1 MDDEQQISSNIYMD
15 KIERKSIVET
25 VLYIL
30 GQTGG
35 TDIYHILKILYFAE
49 QKHLARWGM
58 RMTSDSYCAM
68 QYGPVAYE
76 LYGAFRRTSSC
87 DHELSEMLQQAI
99 KCADVDASSIYLPCR
114 NANMD
119 YISVAAK
126 ECLDESILENQNL
139 TFNELLC
146 KSHDDA
152 WKAAR
157 NRDGQIMDIV
167 SMAKAG
173 HADSST
179 LAYLQEQESINK
191 ILA

>member
-1 MDDEQQISSNIYMD
+1 MDN
-15 KIERKSIVET
+15 IERKSIVET

-30 GQTGG
+30 NQTCG

-58 RMTSDSYCAM
+58 RMTSDSYRAM
-68 QYGPVAYE
+68 QYGPVAHE
-76 LYGAFRRTSSC
+76 LYEAVRRTPSC
-87 DHELSEMLQQAI
+87 DHELSDMLRQVI
-99 KCADVDASSIYLPCR
+99 ECAGIDASSIYLPCR
-114 NANMD
+114 EANMD
-119 YISVAAK
+119 YISIAAK
-126 ECLDESILENQNL
+126 ECLDESIRENQNL

-152 WKAAR
+152 WKMAR
-157 NRDGQIMDIV
+157 NKDGQIMDV
-167 SMAKAG
+167 FSMAKAG
-173 HADSST
+173 HVDSST